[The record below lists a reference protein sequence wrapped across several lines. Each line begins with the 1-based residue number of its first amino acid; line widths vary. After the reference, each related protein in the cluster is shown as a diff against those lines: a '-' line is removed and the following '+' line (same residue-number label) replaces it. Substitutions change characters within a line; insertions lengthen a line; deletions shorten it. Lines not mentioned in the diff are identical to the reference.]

1 MIDDHGLTERVWNEI
16 EGLAH
21 LYIWHVLLSF

>member
-1 MIDDHGLTERVWNEI
+1 MIDEDGLTEQVWNEI

-21 LYIWHVLLSF
+21 VYIWHVPLSV